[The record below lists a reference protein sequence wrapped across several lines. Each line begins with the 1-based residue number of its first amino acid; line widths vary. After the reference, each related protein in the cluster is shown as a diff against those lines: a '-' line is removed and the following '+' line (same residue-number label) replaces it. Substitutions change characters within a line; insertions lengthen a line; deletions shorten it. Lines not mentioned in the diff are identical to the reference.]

1 MQPRIGRVTGWACGL
16 LLAVL
21 ALPNAAAAAAQEN
34 TGPNANLLRQ
44 ASGRYTYRTLT
55 DGRERGVEA
64 FDMFVHRDGS
74 RTLMIWHDLWAKNAQ
89 FTVVL
94 RVAENF
100 RPLSAFVSYWVA
112 DGYKGNATF
121 RVDDDRINASAA
133 GDYGVVLRTTNVP
146 DEFSIGTH
154 PVAGDGWHLWYAPAD
169 KVGANGKINLYSLE
183 ATADTGKP
191 PLGEIVEMTWEY
203 VGDEILETPAGRFET
218 KRYRMMGSTDVWIT
232 GPDRILVR
240 MLMERFDREYLLT
253 ELDTIQH

>member
-21 ALPNAAAAAAQEN
+21 VPPNAAAAAAQEN

-74 RTLMIWHDLWAKNAQ
+74 RTLMIWHDLWARNAQ

-100 RPLSAFVSYWVA
+100 RLH
-112 DGYKGNATF
+112 N
-121 RVDDDRINASAA
+121 
-133 GDYGVVLRTTNVP
+133 
-146 DEFSIGTH
+146 
-154 PVAGDGWHLWYAPAD
+154 
-169 KVGANGKINLYSLE
+169 
-183 ATADTGKP
+183 
-191 PLGEIVEMTWEY
+191 
-203 VGDEILETPAGRFET
+203 
-218 KRYRMMGSTDVWIT
+218 
-232 GPDRILVR
+232 
-240 MLMERFDREYLLT
+240 
-253 ELDTIQH
+253 